1 MAMKLSCL
9 PVSFYPQMIG
19 GGMSILDWAQI
30 ALDVGLDAID
40 LSIILIKDQSP
51 AYLEE
56 TRKAL
61 GNLDIGVTMVTTYS
75 DFTHPDPEERARQ
88 VAKSGQDIAVAAQ
101 LGAELVRVTAGQ
113 ARPGTGRNDGV
124 AWAVQ
129 GLTDILEFA
138 KDHGLTLVFEN
149 HYKAPIWQ
157 YADFSFPTDIFLEIV
172 ERTSGIGLGVNWDTA
187 NTLAYGDDPVPVLAK
202 VLNRVVSVHAAETA
216 QRGDLKPV
224 LVGTGLVSFREMFSM
239 LKGAGFD
246 GWLCI
251 EEASQQGQAGIEA
264 AAQFVRETWEM
275 A

>member
-1 MAMKLSCL
+1 MKLSCL
-9 PVSFYPQMIG
+9 PVSFYPQMTDD
-19 GGMSILDWAQI
+19 GMSILDWAQI
-30 ALDVGLDAID
+30 ALAVGLDAID

-56 TRKAL
+56 TREEL
-61 GNLDIGVTMVTTYS
+61 GKLGMGVTMVTTYS
-75 DFTHPDPEERARQ
+75 DFTHPDPEKRAQQIAR
-88 VAKSGQDIAVAAQ
+88 SGQDIAVAAQ
-101 LGAELVRVTAGQ
+101 LGAELVRITAGQ
-113 ARPGTGRNDGV
+113 AHPETGRDDGI
-124 AWAVQ
+124 AWAMQ
-129 GLTDILEFA
+129 GLSDVLEIA
-138 KDHGLTLVFEN
+138 NGHGLTLVFEN

-172 ERTSGIGLGVNWDTA
+172 ERTSSIGLGVNWDTA

-202 VLNRVVSVHAAETA
+202 VLDRVVSVHAAETA

-224 LVGTGLVSFREMFSM
+224 LVGTGLVPFGEMFSM

-251 EEASQQGQAGIEA
+251 EEASRQGTAGIEA
-264 AAQFVRETWEM
+264 ATQFVREAWEM